1 LAIIGIIGKKG
12 TGKSE
17 CSKVLIDKYKFRKI
31 SFADK
36 LKEIVSELWDIPI
49 QHLYDPSMKETFD
62 PRWGKTYREI
72 MQLFGTEV
80 CRNIAWNTWIYHV
93 EKQFKTTENFII
105 DDVRFKNEADLIKKY
120 NGILIKVVRPLPE
133 SKDSNHL
140 SESEQDEIKPDIVI
154 MNDSTKKDLS
164 RKVEESLTYSF
175 SFFET

>member
-31 SFADK
+31 SFGDK
-36 LKEIVSELWDIPI
+36 MKEIISELWDIPI
-49 QHLYDPSMKETFD
+49 QHLYDTSMKETFD

-72 MQLFGTEV
+72 MQQFGTEV
-80 CRNIAWNTWIYHV
+80 CRVISWNTWIYHV
-93 EKQFKTTENFII
+93 EKEFKQGKGENFIV

-133 SKDSNHL
+133 SSDSAHL
-140 SESEQDEIKPDIVI
+140 SESEQDQIQPDIII
-154 MNDSTKKDLS
+154 MNDSSKKDLH
-164 RKVEESLTYSF
+164 RKVEEALSYSLF
-175 SFFET
+175 